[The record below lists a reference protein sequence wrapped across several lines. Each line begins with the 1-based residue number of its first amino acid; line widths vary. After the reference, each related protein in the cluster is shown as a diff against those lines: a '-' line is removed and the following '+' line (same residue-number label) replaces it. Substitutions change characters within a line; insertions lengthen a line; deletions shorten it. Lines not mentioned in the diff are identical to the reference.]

1 MSNKFPL
8 AELQTLL
15 EQARQSDAEYKQFG
29 AATHK
34 YQLNPPAALA
44 DVEAFEQQLGCTLPE
59 AYRSFLLQAGNGG
72 AGPFYGL
79 FSLEQMQGWL
89 DWPVEPTETPYLQP
103 DVKID
108 NLCYLQ
114 DNDYNW
120 QRGCLP
126 IGSQGDTYFT
136 YLLLAGPHRGRVV
149 YVEYELSWVFFP
161 REPDFL
167 VWYTRWLR
175 EVAAGYNIGWFGLR
189 LDGDE
194 AALRQHYTQADNAAE
209 KLLALDSLK
218 KFPALSPTSQD
229 FIRQIAPDW
238 QSKTETGC
246 LTELLYQI
254 DPEQYEQFLAAR
266 WQAGIYDKVIYELYH
281 TPGDKQALA
290 NRWYERILAKLPD
303 IEPKTYCIA
312 LPILRRGGELRLEQ
326 VAFLLDKAQ
335 GREKYDLLLTFGRLP
350 DPAAHLDF
358 WLPLLAEREDL
369 DLLLYALLSVPRL
382 NNAQLREALLQVQAA
397 FPYAQEQI
405 YHIDYQNPE
414 QMALSKRRSQEQ
426 KVYRTACTVWRD
438 VFHEAINPKVA
449 WLPRPYR
456 LEMRPHDIHDLGMDL
471 PAPPDGIPLH
481 PLIALA
487 IRQEMGGRLPS
498 TAWDWAKKIRQLKKL
513 RIRLSDNTVLGWDD
527 EQRRVTLRPP
537 DEHFP
542 PTPYYYDLHDWSAI
556 SQMSSLR
563 DLAITTIAVDDFS
576 FLQHCKELRT
586 LSLYNTNFT
595 DCRLLL
601 ALPKLKKVD
610 LGLCRLTHTEVLDNM
625 HLEYEL

>member
-1 MSNKFPL
+1 M
-8 AELQTLL
+8 
-15 EQARQSDAEYKQFG
+15 
-29 AATHK
+29 
-34 YQLNPPAALA
+34 
-44 DVEAFEQQLGCTLPE
+44 
-59 AYRSFLLQAGNGG
+59 
-72 AGPFYGL
+72 
-79 FSLEQMQGWL
+79 
-89 DWPVEPTETPYLQP
+89 
-103 DVKID
+103 
-108 NLCYLQ
+108 
-114 DNDYNW
+114 
-120 QRGCLP
+120 
-126 IGSQGDTYFT
+126 
-136 YLLLAGPHRGRVV
+136 
-149 YVEYELSWVFFP
+149 
-161 REPDFL
+161 
-167 VWYTRWLR
+167 
-175 EVAAGYNIGWFGLR
+175 
-189 LDGDE
+189 
-194 AALRQHYTQADNAAE
+194 
-209 KLLALDSLK
+209 
-218 KFPALSPTSQD
+218 
-229 FIRQIAPDW
+229 
-238 QSKTETGC
+238 
-246 LTELLYQI
+246 
-254 DPEQYEQFLAAR
+254 AAR
-266 WQAGIYDKVIYELYH
+266 WKAGIYDKVIYELYH

-350 DPAAHLDF
+350 DAAAHLDF

-456 LEMRPHDIHDLGMDL
+456 LEMRQHDIHDLGMDL

-498 TAWDWAKKIRQLKKL
+498 TAWDWAKKIHQLKKL

-542 PTPYYYDLHDWSAI
+542 PTPYYYDLHK
-556 SQMSSLR
+556 
-563 DLAITTIAVDDFS
+563 
-576 FLQHCKELRT
+576 LQIW
-586 LSLYNTNFT
+586 N
-595 DCRLLL
+595 
-601 ALPKLKKVD
+601 
-610 LGLCRLTHTEVLDNM
+610 
-625 HLEYEL
+625 